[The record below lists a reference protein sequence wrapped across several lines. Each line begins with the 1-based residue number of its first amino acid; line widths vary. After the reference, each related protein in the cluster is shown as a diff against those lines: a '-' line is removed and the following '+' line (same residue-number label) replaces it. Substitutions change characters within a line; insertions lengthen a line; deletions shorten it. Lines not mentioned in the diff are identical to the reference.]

1 MKKQQKFQVKFI
13 KSDEN
18 LDLIIK
24 KNILRLNV
32 WMKVVGMALCYLYRL
47 RKIYERSARVRA
59 VSL

>member
-24 KNILRLNV
+24 KTKKFKCLDESCWYGFMLPLPPSKNI
-32 WMKVVGMALCYLYRL
+32 
-47 RKIYERSARVRA
+47 
-59 VSL
+59 